1 MSSLDTRVLAW
12 GGFLSINDQKSAKD
26 NRWILIVNIEKRE
39 IIIVQHEQQHARYP
53 FDAVLCT
60 FANLKWE
67 TALMIFWKN
76 AKPPLQ
82 FFFDSASD
90 RDSVQQILE
99 SIPKNTYERVATTV
113 GCIAEFSTLC
123 EKKGKMKWTQRH
135 IILVKSRI
143 LVFRDSNKSTSIYPL
158 QMISLLEPN
167 IQIEI
172 SQQYP
177 KTVDIYAQE
186 KHIFFKLDNVNQ
198 VRDFVDKMSRT
209 REKMT
214 HEANAFAKLQM
225 LKLSESK
232 RNMMQKSMVARQDY
246 VSRREISS
254 RRFNPNNIDSKQQ
267 VHKIMLQNGSTMS
280 FKGLDANSMTDLGS
294 GGLNSMKRKGK
305 RIKFDKAFKPGKHK
319 ADIFMWGKP
328 RPPRLFPKHSASPIP
343 FQHQDLSKKRFV
355 LITTAKDGTHC
366 MGMTDNDWSF
376 VWGEANFTGAL
387 GLGPKV
393 KSTLPYLLK
402 SLRKKNIIQVSCS
415 ARHGLAITVTSKA
428 FGWGSK
434 GLTGLDYD
442 TQEPQPLNFLDN
454 LGILAV
460 DCCGTHSVAY
470 STLNMDVYQFGMI
483 GPWLGI
489 QDRNKSFGKVII
501 NTNTQN
507 NNIAVI
513 KVCIAQQYSMYLL
526 SNGMVYTTGV
536 NEHGRMGCSKD
547 ISESTQPIRVKLN
560 DSIGEMSCASF
571 HCGFISFKNK
581 LYTCGVGNDY
591 RLGHENEN
599 TYYEPTYVQN
609 LSQVKCARV
618 ECVEDRTFITTKYGA
633 VLMFGV
639 EPVTRTI
646 YKKPFVFEFLRT
658 HRIYQ
663 VCGAKDFTIALGVQA
678 KEQVLQPNVE
688 SDQNYNND
696 MKMGNNYN
704 DYTNTAANTI
714 NQTNVI
720 GNNAKINTVINPEFV
735 QSSYQQQQQQHTGL
749 PQLNSSGT
757 GPPPMV
763 PLDAHPGF
771 TNMAKPLPEV
781 VPASNPYQSNNNNN
795 ISGNNNLPGQLPNP
809 FAANNGFAG
818 NGAFSN
824 RFGPPPPPGPPGPPA
839 NQPPYWKY

>member
-442 TQEPQPLNFLDN
+442 TQEPQPLLFLDN

-470 STLNMDVYQFGMI
+470 SSLNCDVYQFGMK
-483 GPWLGI
+483 GAWLGLS
-489 QDRNKSFGKVII
+489 DMSKTFGKVKF
-501 NTNTQN
+501 NLNSFQCNKTL
-507 NNIAVI
+507 AVI
-513 KVCIAQQYSMYLL
+513 KVCVANEYSMYLF
-526 SNGMVYTTGV
+526 SNGEVFTSGI
-536 NEHGRMGCSKD
+536 NEHGRMGCSNE
-547 ISESTQPIRVKLN
+547 ISEINIPIKVHLN
-560 DSIGEMSCASF
+560 ELIGEISCGPF

-581 LYTCGVGNDY
+581 LFTCGVGKNY
-591 RLGHENEN
+591 RLGHNNEN
-599 TYYEPTYVQN
+599 NYYKPTLVEN
-609 LSQVKCARV
+609 LLNVKCVRV
-618 ECVEDRTFITTKYGA
+618 ECVGDRTYVITKYGA

-639 EPVTRTI
+639 EPVTQII
-646 YKKPFVFEFLRT
+646 YKKPFVFEFLTT

-663 VCGAKDFTIALGVQA
+663 ICGTKDFTIALGV
-678 KEQVLQPNVE
+678 KTKDEIIKPNIE
-688 SDQNYNND
+688 SDHNIDVDTKMGDYNYNNS
-696 MKMGNNYN
+696 M
-704 DYTNTAANTI
+704 YTAVKTI
-714 NQTNVI
+714 NKQNVI
-720 GNNAKINTVINPEFV
+720 EGKQKINTVINPQYA
-735 QSSYQQQQQQHTGL
+735 QSSGL
-749 PQLNSSGT
+749 YSMN
-757 GPPPMV
+757 
-763 PLDAHPGF
+763 
-771 TNMAKPLPEV
+771 NMAKPLPDI
-781 VPASNPYQSNNNNN
+781 VPVTHSYNNNNN
-795 ISGNNNLPGQLPNP
+795 NNN
-809 FAANNGFAG
+809 A
-818 NGAFSN
+818 
-824 RFGPPPPPGPPGPPA
+824 PPPPPPTQFGGF
-839 NQPPYWKY
+839 